1 MLLSLLI
8 IIPFFSSFISL
19 LSFKLKKCIPR
30 YIALI
35 SIILTILIA
44 IKIWFFRDLYISQTN
59 HYPNW
64 NYELILPWI
73 PRFGI
78 EFHLAIDSFSII
90 MIFLTFFLGIISI
103 LCAWNEIKRNEGFF
117 YFNLMLVLT
126 GVIGIF
132 IAFDLFLFFFFW
144 EVILVPMYFLIAL
157 WGNNKKD
164 KTNAINSANKFF
176 IYSQISGLIMLISIL
191 LLVFSYYHN
200 THILTFNYNLL
211 LFNSIDSNIA
221 YIIMFGFFVSFI
233 IKMPIVP
240 FHGWLSDFHAESAY
254 CGAVDIVGVLL
265 KTAPY
270 ALFRYC
276 MTLFPNTIQALA
288 PIAMFLG
295 LFSIFYGSLLAFS
308 QTNIKRLIAYASI
321 SHMGLILISI
331 YSNSEIAFHGLVIQ
345 MVSNSLSTA
354 ALCILSGQ
362 IYKYFQTQNILEMGG
377 FWSKIYWIPGFSL
390 FFALSNLGLPGT
402 GNFIGEF
409 LILFGIFKTY
419 SIVSII
425 AIISIIFS
433 SIYSLYMIQRIYYGS
448 CNKNYLMFSPNIKE
462 FFVLIILILALFFLG
477 LMPQKILNISKDTIS
492 SIYYFQKKF
501 INSIS
506 KTRL

>member
-1 MLLSLLI
+1 MLLSLLV
-8 IIPFFSSFISL
+8 IIPFFSSIISF
-19 LSFKLKKCIPR
+19 LSFKLNKYIPR
-30 YIALI
+30 YIAI
-35 SIILTILIA
+35 VSIIFTIFIA
-44 IKIWFFRDLYISQTN
+44 IKIWFFGNFYIYQID

-64 NYELILPWI
+64 NYQLILPWI

-78 EFHLAIDSFSII
+78 EFHLAIDGFSMI
-90 MIFLTFFLGIISI
+90 MLFLTLFLGIISI
-103 LCAWNEIKRNEGFF
+103 LCAWNEIKENEGFF

-144 EVILVPMYFLIAL
+144 EIILVPMYFLIAL

-164 KTNAINSANKFF
+164 KTSSINAANKFF
-176 IYSQISGLIMLISIL
+176 IYSQISGLIMLVSIL
-191 LLVFSYYHN
+191 LLVFSYYNN

-211 LFNSIDSNIA
+211 LFNSLNSNIA
-221 YIIMFGFFVSFI
+221 YVVMLGFFISFI

-240 FHGWLSDFHAESAY
+240 FHGWLSDFHAESSY
-254 CGAVDIVGVLL
+254 CGAVDIIGVLL

-270 ALFRYC
+270 ALFRYG
-276 MTLFPNTIQALA
+276 MTLFPSTIQALT

-295 LFSIFYGSLLAFS
+295 LFSVFYGALLAFS
-308 QTNIKRLIAYASI
+308 QTNIKRLIAYSSI
-321 SHMGLILISI
+321 SHMGLILIAI
-331 YSNSEIAFHGLVIQ
+331 YSNSEIAFQGVVIQ
-345 MVSNSLSTA
+345 IISNSVATA

-362 IYKYFQTQNILEMGG
+362 IYKYFKTQNILNMGG
-377 FWSKIYWIPGFSL
+377 LWSKIYWIPAFSL
-390 FFALSNLGLPGT
+390 FFSLANLGLPGT

-425 AIISIIFS
+425 ATISIVFS
-433 SIYSLYMIQRIYYGS
+433 SIYSLYMVQRIYYGP
-448 CNKNYLMFSPNIKE
+448 CKKNYSIFYPNIQE
-462 FFVLIILILALFFLG
+462 FWISIILIITLIFLG
-477 LMPQKILNISKDTIS
+477 LMPQKILNISQGTIF
-492 SIYYFQKKF
+492 SIYHFQKKN